1 MTRLYFIMVGPERI
15 LLKKK
20 RAIKARLWTR
30 GFEEIEH
37 FWTDNPTYCKEGL
50 CYWKNLVKE
59 QCMCDNQKK
68 PKLKKCVYGLAEIR
82 YTNIWHKS
90 SPSQSSGITILHNH
104 LQSPTHQ
111 QNYPQ
116 NPTQTPTRSYR
127 YHDVLQRRS
136 TAGKWR
142 FRKHKK
148 QIEKNVLYGLWT

>member
-116 NPTQTPTRSYR
+116 NPTQTPTRSSGIKIINLS
-127 YHDVLQRRS
+127 VS
-136 TAGKWR
+136 WR
-142 FRKHKK
+142 FATTFYSGEMTVSKA
-148 QIEKNVLYGLWT
+148 